1 MPPGLGPGRRRGGP
15 GQVKCFL
22 RTASLLA
29 ALLAAL
35 CLLLTACGTA
45 GAEVVTASSFYGRIT
60 AVEANVVTVAV
71 AKLPGVDSEADV
83 EKELREG
90 QPLEYTGED
99 RTVTVQNLDLI
110 TEADDS
116 SRRTGLTLLQVG
128 AYVYMELLTDENG
141 DSTATAVT
149 VLADG
154 EGGAG

>member
-1 MPPGLGPGRRRGGP
+1 M
-15 GQVKCFL
+15 
-22 RTASLLA
+22 
-29 ALLAAL
+29 
-35 CLLLTACGTA
+35 
-45 GAEVVTASSFYGRIT
+45 VTASSFYGRIT